1 MQHPALGQWRLA
13 GVVALIRSWFLA
25 PAGDETKLAE
35 GLSSGADAVVADLS
49 QSSGDAIGSDRDVLA
64 RFLSRQAQS
73 STMFYVVVHS
83 SGSDEL
89 QDDLAAVVPLGPTGI
104 ILPYTDG
111 GADLQKLDVMIS
123 VQEAMAGMPVGRT
136 RIVALTGDHAGVA
149 FTGGSYRAKSQ
160 RLEALGW
167 WADRAAGHIGVNRLH
182 ESNGRLAAP
191 LEAVR
196 TLTLLGASTAG
207 VGAIDTP
214 SPVIDLD
221 RFRAE
226 CDSARGDG
234 FAGKIAISAEQT
246 AVINSVFSA

>member
-1 MQHPALGQWRLA
+1 MDH
-13 GVVALIRSWFLA
+13 
-25 PAGDETKLAE
+25 
-35 GLSSGADAVVADLS
+35 
-49 QSSGDAIGSDRDVLA
+49 DRDVLT
-64 RFLSRQAQS
+64 RFLDENRQS
-73 STMFYVVVHS
+73 SLALYVMVHAS
-83 SGSDEL
+83 SSDAL
-89 QDDLAAVVPLGPTGI
+89 QDDLAAIVPLAPAGI
-104 ILPYTDG
+104 ILPCTDG
-111 GADLQKLDVMIS
+111 GSDLQKLDVMIS
-123 VQEAMAGMPVGRT
+123 AQEALADLPVGRT

-149 FTGGSYRAKSQ
+149 FTGGTYQAKSG

-167 WADRAAGHIGVNRLH
+167 WADRAAGRIGVNRMH

-214 SPVIDLD
+214 SPIIDLD